1 MDWRPREY
9 NAPPDTVC
17 NWILHDH
24 KDRHAIDVVDVK
36 QAAETGYSLQI
47 HCDGGYKGGVGAAA
61 FVVHAIEVDSGS
73 IHRVGYA
80 GRFIAGAKSPFHTEL
95 TALDM
100 ALGFVQQAF
109 A

>member
-1 MDWRPREY
+1 MVASCL
-9 NAPPDTVC
+9 NVQ
-17 NWILHDH
+17 
-24 KDRHAIDVVDVK
+24 KDIG
-36 QAAETGYSLQI
+36 ES
-47 HCDGGYKGGVGAAA
+47 
-61 FVVHAIEVDSGS
+61 VDSFVRRKNRPF
-73 IHRVGYA
+73 IA